1 VWSGTDPP
9 AFELPPLPSQG
20 REPRAVAAYARAG
33 KKLDM
38 GKSCLRF
45 KSLDDLLVAPVAGVI
60 ASRSVEQFIARCEA
74 SRTPAQ

>member
-1 VWSGTDPP
+1 
-9 AFELPPLPSQG
+9 
-20 REPRAVAAYARAG
+20 
-33 KKLDM
+33 M